1 MTPPKMKK
9 LEKPH
14 EHQRLYKL
22 SHQVLCITSINFQ
35 RQSLIGFVELTLFP
49 TKSDLRW
56 IRINC
61 KQSRVYRI
69 RINDQ
74 FECAFQ
80 YNDPT
85 LDVCPGENKVR
96 NIDTFSAAHM
106 AAVKSVD
113 PGYGNG
119 EISVRIPSEASHL
132 VQEGKA
138 LRVSV
143 EFSLEKPQGG
153 IHFVVPECEGTFA
166 ERGVHLFTYGHENS
180 SRLWFPCIDSY
191 ADPCTWKMEFT
202 VDSNMIAVS
211 CGDLV
216 ETVYTSDM
224 RKKTFHYNLTTPTSA
239 PKIALAVGPFEI
251 FVDPQMHEVTH
262 FCLPHLLPL
271 LKQCTNFLHEA
282 FEFYEELL
290 SSRYPYSCYK
300 QVFVAE
306 AYVDADPYATMTIL
320 SVNLLHSKHIIDEAY
335 ISRTI
340 MAKAVAEQFFG
351 CFIAMHTWADSWLP
365 KGISAYLAGQ
375 YNKKAF
381 GNNEYRFSVH
391 KQLKE
396 VTAYEQEAGGIIL
409 DPSGCDNVP
418 FHFPVTNL
426 HTMSPKYAEMLR
438 AKSHLVIRML
448 EDRIGRELLLQVFNK
463 LLSLASSAAQQK
475 VTSNMWHNML
485 LSTNSFQ
492 KAIFIV
498 TGKDIKTFLEQ
509 WVRQGGHAKF
519 HGTFVFNRKR
529 NTVELEIKQTDTQ
542 SLGIKK
548 YVGPLTVTIQ
558 ELDGTFKHNLQIEE
572 NATKHDITCHSKSRR
587 NKKKKIPLCTG
598 EEVDMDLSAMDADSP
613 VLWIRIDPDMLLLRQ
628 VIFIQP
634 DYQWQYQLR
643 YERDVTS
650 QIEAIEAL
658 CKFPTPQ
665 TRLALTDTIENE
677 HCFYRV
683 RCAAAFCL
691 RQVANHMVSTWA
703 GPPAM
708 MTIFRKMFG
717 SHSCPH
723 IIRQN
728 NFSNFQHYFLQK
740 AIPVAMAGL
749 RTIHGICAPEVMKF
763 LFDLFKYN
771 ENSKN
776 KFSDNYYRTALI
788 EALGETVTPVV
799 SVLAQAG
806 QPITVE
812 SLSADTKLILEEI
825 TRCLNLE
832 KLLPCYKYTITVGC
846 LKAIRKLQK
855 MGHLPNISALFREYA
870 QYGLFIDVRLAALEA
885 LVDYTTVDGN
895 ADDLSFLLDIVE
907 NDPVPRV
914 RLALLLMLTQ
924 NPPFSRRDDSPFN
937 TEELAER
944 LWKLMSSALSHDSRL
959 RCAVVDLYYVL
970 YGKSKP
976 SCLPGPDANRS
987 SLSMVLSL
995 KEKKAK
1001 FQEPA
1006 APEDDFF
1013 SMKLEQGSIVSG
1025 VELLAEAALTAT
1037 ERLDTQVILLQDAEH
1052 IKTEEEAVVT
1062 TQSLEPVDTE
1072 IIQVEQEEVYIGV
1085 DEQPPEHEPQHEPQH
1100 EPEHEPPAE
1109 PEAEPLE
1116 AVEPLHNEP
1125 EVVAHTDV
1133 EHMEVEA
1140 EEPEVVPVP
1149 PQTSAQPQQREAS
1162 HSSAESGPVATPV
1175 VPIQPAD
1182 INYSDDSQS
1191 KSLPGL
1197 AGASSH
1203 HQPTG
1208 FDSSMFKMG
1217 TPLPEISQPQAVHA
1231 DVSAPAPPYPSP
1243 VVPVGV
1249 FSLSVTPST
1258 SLGGVSSAT
1267 GGEADDAC
1275 GSVSV
1280 SSKVHKDKKK
1290 KKKKDKKHKH
1300 KHKHRSHDRLLEKE
1314 RFYSSGGST
1323 NQSPAPFGGGAS
1335 SSPQHEII

>member
-61 KQSRVYRI
+61 KQSRVYRV
-69 RINDQ
+69 RVNDQ

-106 AAVKSVD
+106 AAVKHVD

-180 SRLWFPCIDSY
+180 SRLWFPCMDSY

-306 AYVDADPYATMTIL
+306 AYVDADPYATLTIL

-335 ISRTI
+335 LSRKI

-628 VIFIQP
+628 VVFIQP

-749 RTIHGICAPEVMKF
+749 RTIHGICPPEVMKF

-799 SVLAQAG
+799 SVLAHAG

-870 QYGLFIDVRLAALEA
+870 QYGLFLDVRLAALEA

-944 LWKLMSSALSHDSRL
+944 LWKLMSSGLSHDSRL

-970 YGKSKP
+970 YGKSRP

-1001 FQEPA
+1001 FQAPA

-1052 IKTEEEAVVT
+1052 IKTEEEALVT
-1062 TQSLEPVDTE
+1062 TQSLEPADTE
-1072 IIQVEQEEVYIGV
+1072 IVQVEQEEVFIGV
-1085 DEQPPEHEPQHEPQH
+1085 DEQQSQ
-1100 EPEHEPPAE
+1100 HEPPAE
-1109 PEAEPLE
+1109 PKTEPVE
-1116 AVEPLHNEP
+1116 VVEPLPNEP
-1125 EVVAHTDV
+1125 EVAAHSDM

-1140 EEPEVVPVP
+1140 EEPEVVAPVQ

-1162 HSSAESGPVATPV
+1162 HSSAESGPVAAPL
-1175 VPIQPAD
+1175 VPIQPTD

-1197 AGASSH
+1197 AGTSTH

-1231 DVSAPAPPYPSP
+1231 DVGAPAPPYPSP

-1267 GGEADDAC
+1267 GGEADDA
-1275 GSVSV
+1275 GGGASV

>member
-1 MTPPKMKK
+1 MKPSTTTQMVKMKK
-9 LEKPH
+9 PGKPH
-14 EHQRLYKL
+14 EIQRPYKL

-35 RQSLIGFVELTLFP
+35 RQSLIGFVELTLIP
-49 TKSDLRW
+49 TRTDVRW

-61 KQSRVYRI
+61 KQCRVYRV

-74 FECAFQ
+74 IEAPYQ

-85 LDVCPGENKVR
+85 LEICQGEVKQR
-96 NIDTFSAAHM
+96 NLDHFSASHS
-106 AAVKSVD
+106 AAVASVN
-113 PGYGNG
+113 PGLGCG
-119 EISVRIPSEASHL
+119 ELSIKIPVEASHL
-132 VQEGKA
+132 VQEGKL

-143 EFSLEKPQGG
+143 EFSLERPQGG
-153 IHFVVPECEGTFA
+153 IHFVVPDCEGSLA
-166 ERGVHLFTYGHENS
+166 ERGAHIFTYGYENS

-202 VDSNMIAVS
+202 VDSTMIAVS

-224 RKKTFHYNLTTPTSA
+224 RKKTFHYHLATPTSA
-239 PKIALAVGPFEI
+239 PNIALAVGPFEV

-306 AYVDADPYATMTIL
+306 AYVPVDPYATMTIL
-320 SVNLLHSKHIIDEAY
+320 SINLLHSKHIIDEAY
-335 ISRTI
+335 TSRKL
-340 MAKAVAEQFFG
+340 MARAVAEQFFG
-351 CFIAMHTWADSWLP
+351 CFISMHTWADTWLP

-381 GNNEYRFSVH
+381 GNNEYRYWVQQDM
-391 KQLKE
+391 KR
-396 VTAYEQEAGGIIL
+396 VIAYEQEFGGILL
-409 DPSGCDNVP
+409 DPSGLDSSP
-418 FHFPVTNL
+418 FHFPLDNL
-426 HTMSPKYAEMLR
+426 HTSSPRYTEMISTK
-438 AKSHLVIRML
+438 AHLVIRML

-475 VTSNMWHNML
+475 VTMNMWHNML
-485 LSTNSFQ
+485 LSTSSFQ

-498 TGKDIKTFLEQ
+498 TGKDIKIFLEQ
-509 WVRQGGHAKF
+509 WVRQGGHSKF

-529 NTVELEIKQTDTQ
+529 NTVELEIKQTETQ
-542 SLGIKK
+542 ATGIKC

-558 ELDGTFKHNLQIEE
+558 ELDGTFEHHLQIEE

-613 VLWIRIDPDMLLLRQ
+613 VLWIRVDPDMRLLRQ
-628 VIFIQP
+628 VVFEQP

-650 QIEAIEAL
+650 QMEAIEAL
-658 CKFPTPQ
+658 ERFPTPA

-683 RCAAAFCL
+683 RCAATFCL
-691 RQVANHMVSTWA
+691 RKVANNMVSTWA

-708 MTIFRKMFG
+708 MTIFKKMFG

-740 AIPVAMAGL
+740 TIPVAMAGL
-749 RTIHGICAPEVMKF
+749 RTIHGICPPEVMKF
-763 LFDLFKYN
+763 LLDLFKYN

-776 KFSDNYYRTALI
+776 KFSDNYYRTALV

-799 SVLAQAG
+799 SVVAQTG
-806 QPITVE
+806 QPITSD

-832 KLLPCYKYTITVGC
+832 KLLPCYKFTVTVGC
-846 LKAIRKLQK
+846 LRAIRKLQK
-855 MGHLPNISALFREYA
+855 MGHLPNISALFRDYA
-870 QYGLFIDVRLAALEA
+870 QYGQFIDVRLAALEA

-895 ADDLSFLLDIVE
+895 ADDLNFLLDIIE
-907 NDPVPRV
+907 NDPIPRV
-914 RLALLLMLTQ
+914 RVSLLRMLTD
-924 NPPFSRRDDSPFN
+924 NPPFKRKDDSIFN
-937 TEELAER
+937 TEELVER
-944 LWKLMSSALSHDSRL
+944 LWKLMNSGLSHDSCI

-970 YGKSKP
+970 YGRGRP
-976 SCLPGPDANRS
+976 SCLPVPDLAVVVN
-987 SLSMVLSL
+987 L

-1001 FQEPA
+1001 LNVP
-1006 APEDDFF
+1006 PP
-1013 SMKLEQGSIVSG
+1013 SQGMPDIFMPKMEHHSSASLG
-1025 VELLAEAALTAT
+1025 VELLAEAALTASEQLQT
-1037 ERLDTQVILLQDAEH
+1037 EVVVMG
-1052 IKTEEEAVVT
+1052 EEEIMVEEEHSP
-1062 TQSLEPVDTE
+1062 TQMST
-1072 IIQVEQEEVYIGV
+1072 Q
-1085 DEQPPEHEPQHEPQH
+1085 
-1100 EPEHEPPAE
+1100 
-1109 PEAEPLE
+1109 PLE
-1116 AVEPLHNEP
+1116 VGSVPGFQPIAYMTSEPGKETIIPLP
-1125 EVVAHTDV
+1125 QPVMAGVVH
-1133 EHMEVEA
+1133 HG
-1140 EEPEVVPVP
+1140 
-1149 PQTSAQPQQREAS
+1149 EAS
-1162 HSSAESGPVATPV
+1162 RSSVESGPVVVTAPPPV
-1175 VPIQPAD
+1175 QPPD

-1191 KSLPGL
+1191 KSLPGI
-1197 AGASSH
+1197 AGTSM

-1208 FDSSMFKMG
+1208 FDSSMFRKSD
-1217 TPLPEISQPQAVHA
+1217 SQSPDIPQSIPAGLA
-1231 DVSAPAPPYPSP
+1231 LNPSASFVRPS
-1243 VVPVGV
+1243 VE
-1249 FSLSVTPST
+1249 
-1258 SLGGVSSAT
+1258 
-1267 GGEADDAC
+1267 GEDL
-1275 GSVSV
+1275 
-1280 SSKVHKDKKK
+1280 SSKLHKDKKK
-1290 KKKKDKKHKH
+1290 KKKNKKHKH
-1300 KHKHRSHDRLLEKE
+1300 KHKHKHDKLLDKE

-1323 NQSPAPFGGGAS
+1323 NQSPATFSGG
-1335 SSPQHEII
+1335 SPQHEII

>member
-1 MTPPKMKK
+1 
-9 LEKPH
+9 
-14 EHQRLYKL
+14 
-22 SHQVLCITSINFQ
+22 
-35 RQSLIGFVELTLFP
+35 SL
-49 TKSDLRW
+49 
-56 IRINC
+56 
-61 KQSRVYRI
+61 
-69 RINDQ
+69 
-74 FECAFQ
+74 
-80 YNDPT
+80 
-85 LDVCPGENKVR
+85 VCR
-96 NIDTFSAAHM
+96 
-106 AAVKSVD
+106 
-113 PGYGNG
+113 
-119 EISVRIPSEASHL
+119 
-132 VQEGKA
+132 
-138 LRVSV
+138 
-143 EFSLEKPQGG
+143 
-153 IHFVVPECEGTFA
+153 
-166 ERGVHLFTYGHENS
+166 
-180 SRLWFPCIDSY
+180 
-191 ADPCTWKMEFT
+191 
-202 VDSNMIAVS
+202 
-211 CGDLV
+211 
-216 ETVYTSDM
+216 
-224 RKKTFHYNLTTPTSA
+224 
-239 PKIALAVGPFEI
+239 PFEV

-306 AYVDADPYATMTIL
+306 AYVDADPYATLTIL
-320 SVNLLHSKHIIDEAY
+320 
-335 ISRTI
+335 R
-340 MAKAVAEQFFG
+340 
-351 CFIAMHTWADSWLP
+351 ADSWLP
-365 KGISAYLAGQ
+365 KGISAYLGGQ

-381 GNNEYRFSVH
+381 GNNEYRFWVH
-391 KQLKE
+391 RELKE
-396 VTAYEQEAGGIIL
+396 VTAYEQEAGGVVL
-409 DPSGCDNVP
+409 DPSLRDCP
-418 FHFPVTNL
+418 QFHFPVTNL
-426 HTMSPKYAEMLR
+426 HTTSPRYADVLC
-438 AKSHLVIRML
+438 AKAHLVIRML

-529 NTVELEIKQTDTQ
+529 NTVELEIKQTDTH
-542 SLGIKK
+542 SLGVKK

-598 EEVDMDLSAMDADSP
+598 EEVDMDLTAMDADSP
-613 VLWIRIDPDMLLLRQ
+613 VLWIRIDPDMLVLRQ
-628 VIFIQP
+628 VVFEQP

-658 CKFPTPQ
+658 EKFPTPQ
-665 TRLALTDTIENE
+665 TRLSLTDTIENE

-691 RQVANHMVSTWA
+691 RKVANHMVSTWA

-708 MTIFRKMFG
+708 MTIFKKMFG
-717 SHSCPH
+717 SHSCPN

-749 RTIHGICAPEVMKF
+749 RTIHGICPPEVMKF

-799 SVLAQAG
+799 SVLAHNG
-806 QPITVE
+806 RQPITAE

-832 KLLPCYKYTITVGC
+832 KLLPCYKFTITVGC

-870 QYGLFIDVRLAALEA
+870 QYGLFLDVRLAALEA

-914 RLALLLMLTQ
+914 RLALLRMLTQ

-944 LWKLMSSALSHDSRL
+944 LWKLM
-959 RCAVVDLYYVL
+959 
-970 YGKSKP
+970 
-976 SCLPGPDANRS
+976 N
-987 SLSMVLSL
+987 SLSMVLNL
-995 KEKKAK
+995 KERKAK
-1001 FQEPA
+1001 FQVPTIV
-1006 APEDDFF
+1006 PEEDFF
-1013 SMKLEQGSIVSG
+1013 TAKLEPPPGIVSG

-1037 ERLDTQVILLQDAEH
+1037 ERLEPQVAPFQDEVLV
-1052 IKTEEEAVVT
+1052 KEEEN
-1062 TQSLEPVDTE
+1062 QLPSL
-1072 IIQVEQEEVYIGV
+1072 
-1085 DEQPPEHEPQHEPQH
+1085 
-1100 EPEHEPPAE
+1100 PAE
-1109 PEAEPLE
+1109 PEQEQ
-1116 AVEPLHNEP
+1116 EP
-1125 EVVAHTDV
+1125 EPELKQEPFDSGSGGGMAPEPEAPTVVVDDEPEADV
-1133 EHMEVEA
+1133 KYFDAPMS
-1140 EEPEVVPVP
+1140 EEPPQVELPQLGGSGSSLVP
-1149 PQTSAQPQQREAS
+1149 PPPLQREMS
-1162 HSSAESGPVATPV
+1162 HSSADSAPVAAMP
-1175 VPIQPAD
+1175 PAPPPQPTD
-1182 INYSDDSQS
+1182 INYTDDSQS

-1197 AGASSH
+1197 TGMSVQ

-1208 FDSSMFKMG
+1208 FDSSMFRTG
-1217 TPLPEISQPQAVHA
+1217 PHLLE
-1231 DVSAPAPPYPSP
+1231 PAPGPST
-1243 VVPVGV
+1243 VRVPTP
-1249 FSLSVTPST
+1249 SVTPST
-1258 SLGGVSSAT
+1258 SVGGSLT
-1267 GGEADDAC
+1267 EADDLSA
-1275 GSVSV
+1275 GSR
-1280 SSKVHKDKKK
+1280 VHKDKKK

-1300 KHKHRSHDRLLEKE
+1300 KHKHRHDRLLEKE

-1323 NQSPAPFGGGAS
+1323 NQSPAPFGGAGGGGLGGGG
-1335 SSPQHEII
+1335 SPQHEII

>member
-1 MTPPKMKK
+1 
-9 LEKPH
+9 
-14 EHQRLYKL
+14 
-22 SHQVLCITSINFQ
+22 
-35 RQSLIGFVELTLFP
+35 
-49 TKSDLRW
+49 
-56 IRINC
+56 
-61 KQSRVYRI
+61 
-69 RINDQ
+69 
-74 FECAFQ
+74 
-80 YNDPT
+80 
-85 LDVCPGENKVR
+85 
-96 NIDTFSAAHM
+96 
-106 AAVKSVD
+106 
-113 PGYGNG
+113 
-119 EISVRIPSEASHL
+119 
-132 VQEGKA
+132 
-138 LRVSV
+138 
-143 EFSLEKPQGG
+143 
-153 IHFVVPECEGTFA
+153 
-166 ERGVHLFTYGHENS
+166 
-180 SRLWFPCIDSY
+180 
-191 ADPCTWKMEFT
+191 
-202 VDSNMIAVS
+202 
-211 CGDLV
+211 
-216 ETVYTSDM
+216 
-224 RKKTFHYNLTTPTSA
+224 
-239 PKIALAVGPFEI
+239 
-251 FVDPQMHEVTH
+251 MHEVTH

-306 AYVDADPYATMTIL
+306 AYVDADPYATLTIL

-335 ISRTI
+335 LSRKI

-409 DPSGCDNVP
+409 DPSGCDVP

-519 HGTFVFNRKR
+519 HGTF
-529 NTVELEIKQTDTQ
+529 
-542 SLGIKK
+542 GIKK
-548 YVGPLTVTIQ
+548 YVGPLTITIQ

-628 VIFIQP
+628 VVFIQP

-658 CKFPTPQ
+658 SQFPTPQ

-691 RQVANHMVSTWA
+691 RQVANNMVATWA

-749 RTIHGICAPEVMKF
+749 RTIHGICPPEVMKF

-799 SVLAQAG
+799 SVLAHVG

-870 QYGLFIDVRLAALEA
+870 QYGLFLDVRLAALEA

-944 LWKLMSSALSHDSRL
+944 LWKLMSSGLSHDSRL

-970 YGKSKP
+970 YGKNRP
-976 SCLPGPDANRS
+976 SCLSGPDANRS
-987 SLSMVLSL
+987 SLSMVLNL

-1001 FQEPA
+1001 FQAPA

-1013 SMKLEQGSIVSG
+1013 SATDSRLMTE
-1025 VELLAEAALTAT
+1025 TA
-1037 ERLDTQVILLQDAEH
+1037 
-1052 IKTEEEAVVT
+1052 
-1062 TQSLEPVDTE
+1062 
-1072 IIQVEQEEVYIGV
+1072 
-1085 DEQPPEHEPQHEPQH
+1085 
-1100 EPEHEPPAE
+1100 
-1109 PEAEPLE
+1109 
-1116 AVEPLHNEP
+1116 
-1125 EVVAHTDV
+1125 
-1133 EHMEVEA
+1133 
-1140 EEPEVVPVP
+1140 
-1149 PQTSAQPQQREAS
+1149 SA
-1162 HSSAESGPVATPV
+1162 
-1175 VPIQPAD
+1175 
-1182 INYSDDSQS
+1182 
-1191 KSLPGL
+1191 
-1197 AGASSH
+1197 
-1203 HQPTG
+1203 
-1208 FDSSMFKMG
+1208 
-1217 TPLPEISQPQAVHA
+1217 
-1231 DVSAPAPPYPSP
+1231 
-1243 VVPVGV
+1243 
-1249 FSLSVTPST
+1249 
-1258 SLGGVSSAT
+1258 
-1267 GGEADDAC
+1267 C
-1275 GSVSV
+1275 
-1280 SSKVHKDKKK
+1280 
-1290 KKKKDKKHKH
+1290 
-1300 KHKHRSHDRLLEKE
+1300 
-1314 RFYSSGGST
+1314 
-1323 NQSPAPFGGGAS
+1323 
-1335 SSPQHEII
+1335 

>member
-166 ERGVHLFTYGHENS
+166 ERGVHVFTYGHENS

-335 ISRTI
+335 LSRTI

-1085 DEQPPEHEPQHEPQH
+1085 DDQPPQHELQH
-1100 EPEHEPPAE
+1100 EAQHEPPAE

-1116 AVEPLHNEP
+1116 VVEPLHNEP
-1125 EVVAHTDV
+1125 EVAAHSDV

-1140 EEPEVVPVP
+1140 EEPEVVPVQ

-1231 DVSAPAPPYPSP
+1231 DVSAPAAPYPSP

-1267 GGEADDAC
+1267 GGEADDAG

>member
-1 MTPPKMKK
+1 MKK
-9 LEKPH
+9 PDKPH
-14 EHQRLYKL
+14 EHQKLYKL
-22 SHQVLCITSINFQ
+22 SHQVLCITSVNFQ
-35 RQSLIGFVELTLFP
+35 RQSLIGFAELTLIP
-49 TKSDLRW
+49 TKSDVRW

-61 KQSRVYRI
+61 KQCRVYRV

-74 FECAFQ
+74 VECAFQ

-85 LDVCPGENKVR
+85 LEICHNEGKQR
-96 NIDTFSAAHM
+96 NVDTFSAAHVS
-106 AAVKSVD
+106 AVASVD

-119 EISVRIPSEASHL
+119 EVSVKVPSEAFHL
-132 VQEGKA
+132 VQEGKV

-143 EFSLEKPQGG
+143 EFSLERPQGG
-153 IHFVVPECEGTFA
+153 IHFVVPDCEGSLA
-166 ERGVHLFTYGHENS
+166 ERGAHLFTYGHENS

-224 RKKTFHYNLTTPTSA
+224 RKKTFHYLLSTPTSA
-239 PKIALAVGPFEI
+239 PKIALAVGPFEV

-306 AYVDADPYATMTIL
+306 AYVDADPYATLTIL

-335 ISRTI
+335 TSRKI

-365 KGISAYLAGQ
+365 KGISAYLGGQ

-381 GNNEYRFSVH
+381 GNNEYRFWVH
-391 KQLKE
+391 RELKE
-396 VTAYEQEAGGIIL
+396 VTAYEQEAGGVVL
-409 DPSGCDNVP
+409 DPSLRDCP
-418 FHFPVTNL
+418 QFHFPVTNL
-426 HTMSPKYAEMLR
+426 HTTSPRYADVLC

-529 NTVELEIKQTDTQ
+529 NTVELEIKQTDTH

-598 EEVDMDLSAMDADSP
+598 EEVDMDLTAMDADSP
-613 VLWIRIDPDMLLLRQ
+613 VLWIRVDPDMLVLRQ
-628 VIFIQP
+628 VVFEQP

-658 CKFPTPQ
+658 EKFPTPQ
-665 TRLALTDTIENE
+665 TRLSLTDTIENE

-691 RQVANHMVSTWA
+691 RKVANHMVSTWA

-708 MTIFRKMFG
+708 MTIFKKMFG
-717 SHSCPH
+717 SHSCPN

-749 RTIHGICAPEVMKF
+749 RTIHGICPPEVMKF

-799 SVLAQAG
+799 SVLAHSG
-806 QPITVE
+806 QPITAE

-832 KLLPCYKYTITVGC
+832 KLLPCYKFTITVGC

-855 MGHLPNISALFREYA
+855 MGHLPNISSLFREYA
-870 QYGLFIDVRLAALEA
+870 QYGLFLDVRLAALEA

-914 RLALLLMLTQ
+914 RLALLRMLTQ

-944 LWKLMSSALSHDSRL
+944 LWKLMNSGLSHDSRL
-959 RCAVVDLYYVL
+959 RCAVVDLFFVL
-970 YGKSKP
+970 YGRSRP
-976 SCLPGPDANRS
+976 SCLPAPDPSRS
-987 SLSMVLSL
+987 SLSMVLNL
-995 KEKKAK
+995 KEKRAK
-1001 FQEPA
+1001 FQVPSII
-1006 APEDDFF
+1006 PEEDFF
-1013 SMKLEQGSIVSG
+1013 TAKLEPPPGIVSG

-1037 ERLDTQVILLQDAEH
+1037 ERLEPQVALLQD
-1052 IKTEEEAVVT
+1052 
-1062 TQSLEPVDTE
+1062 
-1072 IIQVEQEEVYIGV
+1072 EQLVKEEVNQI
-1085 DEQPPEHEPQHEPQH
+1085 HS
-1100 EPEHEPPAE
+1100 PPAE
-1109 PEAEPLE
+1109 PDPEPEPEPFDLGGGGSGGDGIDPEAEPD
-1116 AVEPLHNEP
+1116 ASMVVVDDEP
-1125 EVVAHTDV
+1125 EVDVAPFDV
-1133 EHMEVEA
+1133 PMP
-1140 EEPEVVPVP
+1140 EEPPPVALPQPGGSGSSLAAPPP
-1149 PQTSAQPQQREAS
+1149 PQREMS
-1162 HSSAESGPVATPV
+1162 RSSADSAPVAAMP
-1175 VPIQPAD
+1175 PAPPPQPAD
-1182 INYSDDSQS
+1182 ISYTDDSQS

-1197 AGASSH
+1197 TGMSIH

-1208 FDSSMFKMG
+1208 FDSSMFRTG
-1217 TPLPEISQPQAVHA
+1217 SHLLEATPGPSVPR
-1231 DVSAPAPPYPSP
+1231 APTP
-1243 VVPVGV
+1243 
-1249 FSLSVTPST
+1249 SVTPST
-1258 SLGGVSSAT
+1258 SIGGSLT
-1267 GGEADDAC
+1267 EADDLSA
-1275 GSVSV
+1275 GSR
-1280 SSKVHKDKKK
+1280 VHKDKKK

-1300 KHKHRSHDRLLEKE
+1300 KHKHRHDRLLEKE

-1323 NQSPAPFGGGAS
+1323 NQSPAPFGVGGGGGAGGLGGGG
-1335 SSPQHEII
+1335 SPQHEII

>member
-1 MTPPKMKK
+1 MKK
-9 LEKPH
+9 PDKPH
-14 EHQRLYKL
+14 DHQKLYKL
-22 SHQVLCITSINFQ
+22 SHQVLCVTSVNFQ
-35 RQSLIGFVELTLFP
+35 RQSLIGFAELTLIP
-49 TKSDLRW
+49 TKTDVRW

-61 KQSRVYRI
+61 KQCRVYRV

-74 FECAFQ
+74 VECTFQ

-85 LDVCPGENKVR
+85 LEICHNEGKQR
-96 NIDTFSAAHM
+96 NVDTFSAAHVS
-106 AAVKSVD
+106 AVASVD
-113 PGYGNG
+113 PGVGNG
-119 EISVRIPSEASHL
+119 EISVKVPSEAFHL
-132 VQEGKA
+132 IQEGKA

-143 EFSLEKPQGG
+143 EFSLERPQGG
-153 IHFVVPECEGTFA
+153 IHFVVPDCEGSLA
-166 ERGVHLFTYGHENS
+166 ERGAHLFTYGHENS

-224 RKKTFHYNLTTPTSA
+224 RKKTFHYLLSTPTSA
-239 PKIALAVGPFEI
+239 PKIALAVGPFEV

-306 AYVDADPYATMTIL
+306 AYVDADPYATLTIL

-335 ISRTI
+335 TSRKI

-365 KGISAYLAGQ
+365 KGISAYLGGQ

-381 GNNEYRFSVH
+381 GNNEYRFWVH
-391 KQLKE
+391 RELKE
-396 VTAYEQEAGGIIL
+396 VTAYEQEAGGVVL
-409 DPSGCDNVP
+409 DPSLRDCP
-418 FHFPVTNL
+418 QFHFPVTNL
-426 HTMSPKYAEMLR
+426 HTTSPRYADVLC
-438 AKSHLVIRML
+438 AKAHLVIRML

-529 NTVELEIKQTDTQ
+529 NTVELEIKQTDTH

-598 EEVDMDLSAMDADSP
+598 EEVDMDLTAMDADSP
-613 VLWIRIDPDMLLLRQ
+613 VLWIRIDPDMLVLRQ
-628 VIFIQP
+628 VVFEQP

-658 CKFPTPQ
+658 EKFPTPQ
-665 TRLALTDTIENE
+665 TRLSLTDTIENE

-691 RQVANHMVSTWA
+691 RKVANHMVSTWA

-708 MTIFRKMFG
+708 MTIFKKMFG
-717 SHSCPH
+717 SHSCPN

-749 RTIHGICAPEVMKF
+749 RTIHGICPPEVMKF

-799 SVLAQAG
+799 SVLAHNG
-806 QPITVE
+806 QPITAE

-832 KLLPCYKYTITVGC
+832 KLLPCYKFTITVGC

-870 QYGLFIDVRLAALEA
+870 QYGLFLDVRLAALEA

-914 RLALLLMLTQ
+914 RLALLRMLTQ

-944 LWKLMSSALSHDSRL
+944 LWKLMNSGLSHDSRL
-959 RCAVVDLYYVL
+959 RCAVVDLFFVL
-970 YGKSKP
+970 YGRSRP
-976 SCLPGPDANRS
+976 SCLPAPDPSRS
-987 SLSMVLSL
+987 SLSMVLCL
-995 KEKKAK
+995 KDRKAK
-1001 FQEPA
+1001 FQVPTIVPKE
-1006 APEDDFF
+1006 DFF
-1013 SMKLEQGSIVSG
+1013 TAKLEPPPGIVSG

-1037 ERLDTQVILLQDAEH
+1037 ERLEPQVAPFQDEELV
-1052 IKTEEEAVVT
+1052 KEEEN
-1062 TQSLEPVDTE
+1062 QLPSL
-1072 IIQVEQEEVYIGV
+1072 
-1085 DEQPPEHEPQHEPQH
+1085 
-1100 EPEHEPPAE
+1100 PAE
-1109 PEAEPLE
+1109 PEQEQELELKQEPFDSGSGGGM
-1116 AVEPLHNEP
+1116 APEP
-1125 EVVAHTDV
+1125 EAPTVVVDDEPEADV
-1133 EHMEVEA
+1133 KYFDAPMS
-1140 EEPEVVPVP
+1140 EEPPQVELPQLGGSGSSLVP
-1149 PQTSAQPQQREAS
+1149 PPPLQREMS
-1162 HSSAESGPVATPV
+1162 HSSADSAPVAAMP
-1175 VPIQPAD
+1175 PAPPPQPTD
-1182 INYSDDSQS
+1182 INYTDDSQS

-1197 AGASSH
+1197 TGMSVQ

-1208 FDSSMFKMG
+1208 FDSSMFRTG
-1217 TPLPEISQPQAVHA
+1217 PHLLE
-1231 DVSAPAPPYPSP
+1231 PAPGPSTVRVLTP
-1243 VVPVGV
+1243 
-1249 FSLSVTPST
+1249 SVTPST
-1258 SLGGVSSAT
+1258 SVGGSLT
-1267 GGEADDAC
+1267 EADDLSA
-1275 GSVSV
+1275 GSR
-1280 SSKVHKDKKK
+1280 VHKDKKK

-1300 KHKHRSHDRLLEKE
+1300 KHKHRHDRLLEKE

-1323 NQSPAPFGGGAS
+1323 NQSPAPFGGGGGGGLGGNG
-1335 SSPQHEII
+1335 SPQHEII

>member
-9 LEKPH
+9 LDKPH

-85 LDVCPGENKVR
+85 LDICPGENKLR

-132 VQEGKA
+132 IQEGKA
-138 LRVSV
+138 FRVSV

-153 IHFVVPECEGTFA
+153 IHFVVPECEGSLA
-166 ERGVHLFTYGHENS
+166 ERGVHVFTYGHENS

-335 ISRTI
+335 LSRKI

-391 KQLKE
+391 KELKE

-409 DPSGCDNVP
+409 DPSGCDVP

-548 YVGPLTVTIQ
+548 YVGPLTITIQ

-628 VIFIQP
+628 VVFIQP

-658 CKFPTPQ
+658 SQFPTPQ

-691 RQVANHMVSTWA
+691 RQVANNMVATWA

-749 RTIHGICAPEVMKF
+749 RTIHGICPPEVMKF

-799 SVLAQAG
+799 SVLAHAG

-870 QYGLFIDVRLAALEA
+870 QYGLFLDVRLAALEA

-944 LWKLMSSALSHDSRL
+944 LWKLMSSGLSHDSRL

-970 YGKSKP
+970 YGKSRP
-976 SCLPGPDANRS
+976 SCLSGPDANRS
-987 SLSMVLSL
+987 SLSMVLNL

-1001 FQEPA
+1001 FQAPA

-1037 ERLDTQVILLQDAEH
+1037 ERLDTQVILLGDADH

-1062 TQSLEPVDTE
+1062 TQSLEATDAEVA
-1072 IIQVEQEEVYIGV
+1072 QVEQEEVYIGV
-1085 DEQPPEHEPQHEPQH
+1085 DEQQLQ
-1100 EPEHEPPAE
+1100 HEPPAE
-1109 PEAEPLE
+1109 PEPEP
-1116 AVEPLHNEP
+1116 VEVVEQPHHEP
-1125 EVVAHTDV
+1125 ETAAHSDV
-1133 EHMEVEA
+1133 EHMEVEV
-1140 EEPEVVPVP
+1140 EEPVVVMPVQ
-1149 PQTSAQPQQREAS
+1149 PQTSAQPQQRETS
-1162 HSSAESGPVATPV
+1162 HSSAESGPVAVPL

-1197 AGASSH
+1197 TGASTH

-1217 TPLPEISQPQAVHA
+1217 APLPEISQPQAVPQA
-1231 DVSAPAPPYPSP
+1231 DVAAPAPPYPSAAT
-1243 VVPVGV
+1243 VPVGV

-1267 GGEADDAC
+1267 GGEADDAV
-1275 GSVSV
+1275 GSASV

>member
-1 MTPPKMKK
+1 MTPLKMKK

-35 RQSLIGFVELTLFP
+35 RQSLIGFVELTLIP
-49 TKSDLRW
+49 TKPDLRW

-74 FECAFQ
+74 FECTFQ

-85 LDVCPGENKVR
+85 LDVCPGDNKQR

-119 EISVRIPSEASHL
+119 ELSVRIPSEASHL
-132 VQEGKA
+132 VQEGKP

-153 IHFVVPECEGTFA
+153 IHFVVPECEGTLA
-166 ERGVHLFTYGHENS
+166 ERGVHVFTYGHENS

-224 RKKTFHYNLTTPTSA
+224 RKKTFHYTLSTPTSA

-271 LKQCTNFLHEA
+271 LRQCTNFLHEA

-306 AYVDADPYATMTIL
+306 AYVDADPYATLTIL

-335 ISRTI
+335 TSRKI

-365 KGISAYLAGQ
+365 KGISAYLGGQ

-381 GNNEYRFSVH
+381 GNNEYRFSVQ
-391 KQLKE
+391 KELKE
-396 VTAYEQEAGGIIL
+396 VIAYEQEAGGIIL
-409 DPSGCDNVP
+409 DPSSRDNLP

-426 HTMSPKYAEMLR
+426 HTMSPKYSEVLR

-598 EEVDMDLSAMDADSP
+598 EEVDMDLTTMDADSP
-613 VLWIRIDPDMLLLRQ
+613 VLWIRVDPDMLLLRQ
-628 VIFIQP
+628 VVFSQP

-650 QIEAIEAL
+650 QIEAIDAL
-658 CKFPTPQ
+658 TNFPTPP

-749 RTIHGICAPEVMKF
+749 RTIHGICPPEVMKF

-799 SVLAQAG
+799 SVLAHAG

-870 QYGLFIDVRLAALEA
+870 QYGLFFDVRIAALEA

-944 LWKLMSSALSHDSRL
+944 LWKLMSSGLSHDSRL

-970 YGKSKP
+970 YGKSRP
-976 SCLPGPDANRS
+976 SCLPVPDANRS
-987 SLSMVLSL
+987 SLSMVLNL

-1001 FQEPA
+1001 FQAPT

-1013 SMKLEQGSIVSG
+1013 GMKLEQGSIVSG

-1037 ERLDTQVILLQDAEH
+1037 ERLDTEVVVLQDAVPA
-1052 IKTEEEAVVT
+1052 KTEEEVAAPLAE
-1062 TQSLEPVDTE
+1062 QPLEPTE
-1072 IIQVEQEEVYIGV
+1072 VRVK
-1085 DEQPPEHEPQHEPQH
+1085 
-1100 EPEHEPPAE
+1100 
-1109 PEAEPLE
+1109 
-1116 AVEPLHNEP
+1116 
-1125 EVVAHTDV
+1125 
-1133 EHMEVEA
+1133 
-1140 EEPEVVPVP
+1140 EEPEPYVAADEEQQPTEPTMEPVEIAEPHSEPGVVVHSDPEQMDVEVEGLVAAPPPVLP
-1149 PQTSAQPQQREAS
+1149 PAMPTQPPREAS
-1162 HSSAESGPVATPV
+1162 HSSVESGPVAAPPM
-1175 VPIQPAD
+1175 PIQPAE
-1182 INYSDDSQS
+1182 ITYSDDSQS

-1197 AGASSH
+1197 TGIATH

-1217 TPLPEISQPQAVHA
+1217 TPLPEVAQPPALHA
-1231 DVSAPAPPYPSP
+1231 TVSAPSLPAYPPVALPTMTFP
-1243 VVPVGV
+1243 LV
-1249 FSLSVTPST
+1249 VTPST

-1267 GGEADDAC
+1267 GEADDVNV
-1275 GSVSV
+1275 GGG

-1323 NQSPAPFGGGAS
+1323 NQSPAPFGGGGGGGAS

>member
-1 MTPPKMKK
+1 MFAG
-9 LEKPH
+9 L
-14 EHQRLYKL
+14 
-22 SHQVLCITSINFQ
+22 
-35 RQSLIGFVELTLFP
+35 
-49 TKSDLRW
+49 
-56 IRINC
+56 NC
-61 KQSRVYRI
+61 DTRVYRI

-166 ERGVHLFTYGHENS
+166 ERGVHVFTYGHENS

-335 ISRTI
+335 LSRTI

-1085 DEQPPEHEPQHEPQH
+1085 DDQPPQHELQH
-1100 EPEHEPPAE
+1100 EAQHEPPAE

-1116 AVEPLHNEP
+1116 VVEPLHNEP
-1125 EVVAHTDV
+1125 EVAAHSDV

-1140 EEPEVVPVP
+1140 EEPEVVPVQ

-1231 DVSAPAPPYPSP
+1231 DVSAPAAPYPSP

-1267 GGEADDAC
+1267 GGEADDAG

>member
-1 MTPPKMKK
+1 MQTTKRP
-9 LEKPH
+9 ERPH
-14 EHQRLYKL
+14 EHQRPYKL

-35 RQSLIGFVELTLFP
+35 RQSLIGFVELTLIL
-49 TKSDLRW
+49 TKGDVRW
-56 IRINC
+56 VRINC
-61 KQSRVYRI
+61 KQCRVYRV

-74 FECAFQ
+74 CEAPYH

-85 LDVCPGENKVR
+85 LDICQGETKQR
-96 NIDTFSAAHM
+96 DLDFFSSSHA
-106 AAVKSVD
+106 AAVASVD
-113 PGYGNG
+113 PGLGNG
-119 EISVRIPSEASHL
+119 ELSIRIPTEASHL

-138 LRVSV
+138 FRVSV

-153 IHFVVPECEGTFA
+153 IHFVVPDCEGSLA
-166 ERGVHLFTYGHENS
+166 ERGAHMFTYGYENS
-180 SRLWFPCIDSY
+180 SRLWFPCIDSF

-202 VDSNMIAVS
+202 VDSTMIAVS

-224 RKKTFHYNLTTPTSA
+224 RKKTFHYHLATPTSA
-239 PKIALAVGPFEI
+239 PNIALAVGPFEV

-306 AYVDADPYATMTIL
+306 AYCNAVPYATMTVL
-320 SVNLLHSKHIIDEAY
+320 SINLLHSKHIIDEAY
-335 ISRTI
+335 MSRKF
-340 MAKAVAEQFFG
+340 MATAVAEQFFG
-351 CFIAMHTWADSWLP
+351 CFIAMHTWADAWLP

-381 GNNEYRFSVH
+381 GNNEYRYWVQKDMKSVI
-391 KQLKE
+391 
-396 VTAYEQEAGGIIL
+396 VYEQEMGGIVL
-409 DPSGCDNVP
+409 DPSGLDNNP
-418 FHFPVTNL
+418 FQFPLGNL
-426 HTMSPKYAEMLR
+426 HTMSPRYTEMIGTK
-438 AKSHLVIRML
+438 AHLAIRML

-485 LSTNSFQ
+485 LSTSSFQ

-509 WVRQGGHAKF
+509 WVRQSGHPKF

-529 NTVELEIKQTDTQ
+529 NTVELEIKQTETH
-542 SLGIKK
+542 LVGVKR

-613 VLWIRIDPDMLLLRQ
+613 VLWIRVDPDMLLLRQ
-628 VIFIQP
+628 VVFEQP

-650 QIEAIEAL
+650 QMEAIEAL
-658 CKFPTPQ
+658 ERFPTPA

-691 RQVANHMVSTWA
+691 RKVANSMVSTWA

-708 MTIFRKMFG
+708 MTIFKKMFG
-717 SHSCPH
+717 SHSCPN

-740 AIPVAMAGL
+740 TIPVAMAGL
-749 RTIHGICAPEVMKF
+749 RTVHGICPPEVMKF
-763 LFDLFKYN
+763 LLDLFKYN

-776 KFSDNYYRTALI
+776 KFSDNYYRTALV

-799 SVLAQAG
+799 SVLAQTG
-806 QPITVE
+806 QPITSD
-812 SLSADTKLILEEI
+812 SLSADTKLILEEM

-832 KLLPCYKYTITVGC
+832 KLLPCYKFTVTVGC
-846 LKAIRKLQK
+846 LKAIRRLQK
-855 MGHLPNISALFREYA
+855 MGHLPNISALFRDYA
-870 QYGLFIDVRLAALEA
+870 QYGQFVDVRLAALEA

-895 ADDLSFLLDIVE
+895 ADDLNFLLDIIE
-907 NDPVPRV
+907 NDPVPLV
-914 RLALLLMLTQ
+914 RTALLRMLTD
-924 NPPFSRRDDSPFN
+924 NPPFKRRDDSPFN
-937 TEELAER
+937 TAELVER
-944 LWKLMSSALSHDSRL
+944 LWKLMNTGLSHDSRI

-970 YGKSKP
+970 YGKIRP
-976 SCLPGPDANRS
+976 SCLPVPELTALAGAR
-987 SLSMVLSL
+987 
-995 KEKKAK
+995 EKKPK
-1001 FQEPA
+1001 PNVPLSCEIPDIFMP
-1006 APEDDFF
+1006 
-1013 SMKLEQGSIVSG
+1013 KLEQQHSASMG
-1025 VELLAEAALTAT
+1025 VELLAEAALTASEHLQT
-1037 ERLDTQVILLQDAEH
+1037 EVVLV
-1052 IKTEEEAVVT
+1052 EEEV
-1062 TQSLEPVDTE
+1062 P
-1072 IIQVEQEEVYIGV
+1072 
-1085 DEQPPEHEPQHEPQH
+1085 
-1100 EPEHEPPAE
+1100 
-1109 PEAEPLE
+1109 
-1116 AVEPLHNEP
+1116 
-1125 EVVAHTDV
+1125 
-1133 EHMEVEA
+1133 MEVEQ
-1140 EEPEVVPVP
+1140 PEHPPLATAAQDDVPPPVP
-1149 PQTSAQPQQREAS
+1149 TFQPVACAVSEPGRSQEPSLPMLQPGPTGLVHQGEAS
-1162 HSSAESGPVATPV
+1162 HSSVESGPVVHA
-1175 VPIQPAD
+1175 VPIHPTD
-1182 INYSDDSQS
+1182 VTYSDDSQS
-1191 KSLPGL
+1191 KSLPGIV
-1197 AGASSH
+1197 GASM

-1208 FDSSMFKMG
+1208 FDSSMFRRSD
-1217 TPLPEISQPQAVHA
+1217 SQSP
-1231 DVSAPAPPYPSP
+1231 DVPHTVA
-1243 VVPVGV
+1243 
-1249 FSLSVTPST
+1249 T
-1258 SLGGVSSAT
+1258 SLVTAPSSFARPSVESEDLSSA
-1267 GGEADDAC
+1267 
-1275 GSVSV
+1275 
-1280 SSKVHKDKKK
+1280 SKLHKDKKK

-1300 KHKHRSHDRLLEKE
+1300 KHKHKHDKLPDKE
-1314 RFYSSGGST
+1314 RFCSSGGST
-1323 NQSPAPFGGGAS
+1323 NQSPATFSGG
-1335 SSPQHEII
+1335 SPQHEII

>member
-1 MTPPKMKK
+1 MHSTRKNVVF
-9 LEKPH
+9 EK
-14 EHQRLYKL
+14 
-22 SHQVLCITSINFQ
+22 
-35 RQSLIGFVELTLFP
+35 GFVELTLFP
-49 TKSDLRW
+49 TKSDL
-56 IRINC
+56 
-61 KQSRVYRI
+61 
-69 RINDQ
+69 
-74 FECAFQ
+74 
-80 YNDPT
+80 
-85 LDVCPGENKVR
+85 R

-119 EISVRIPSEASHL
+119 ELSVRIPSEASHL

-153 IHFVVPECEGTFA
+153 IHFVVPECEGSLA
-166 ERGVHLFTYGHENS
+166 ERGVHVFTYGHENS
-180 SRLWFPCIDSY
+180 SRLWFPCIDSF

-282 FEFYEELL
+282 SAAFEFYEELL

-335 ISRTI
+335 LSRKI

-409 DPSGCDNVP
+409 DPSGCDVP

-438 AKSHLVIRML
+438 AKAHLVIRML

-509 WVRQGGHAKF
+509 WV
-519 HGTFVFNRKR
+519 
-529 NTVELEIKQTDTQ
+529 
-542 SLGIKK
+542 
-548 YVGPLTVTIQ
+548 
-558 ELDGTFKHNLQIEE
+558 
-572 NATKHDITCHSKSRR
+572 

-628 VIFIQP
+628 VVFIQP

-658 CKFPTPQ
+658 CQFPTPQ

-691 RQVANHMVSTWA
+691 RQVANNMVATWA

-749 RTIHGICAPEVMKF
+749 RTIHGICPPEVMKF

-799 SVLAQAG
+799 SVLAHAG

-870 QYGLFIDVRLAALEA
+870 QYGLFLDVRLAALEA

-944 LWKLMSSALSHDSRL
+944 LWKLMSSGLSHDSRL

-970 YGKSKP
+970 YGKSRP
-976 SCLPGPDANRS
+976 ACLPGPDANRS

-995 KEKKAK
+995 KDKKAK
-1001 FQEPA
+1001 FQAPA
-1006 APEDDFF
+1006 APEEDFF

-1037 ERLDTQVILLQDAEH
+1037 ERLDTQVILLQDTEQ
-1052 IKTEEEAVVT
+1052 IKTEEETVVT
-1062 TQSLEPVDTE
+1062 TQSLEPTDAEEVV
-1072 IIQVEQEEVYIGV
+1072 QVEQEEAYIEA
-1085 DEQPPEHEPQHEPQH
+1085 DEQPPQ
-1100 EPEHEPPAE
+1100 HEPPAE
-1109 PEAEPLE
+1109 PET
-1116 AVEPLHNEP
+1116 VEVVEQPHNEP
-1125 EVVAHTDV
+1125 EVVAHADV
-1133 EHMEVEA
+1133 DHMEIDI
-1140 EEPEVVPVP
+1140 EEPVVVLPVQ
-1149 PQTSAQPQQREAS
+1149 PQTSVPPQQREAS
-1162 HSSAESGPVATPV
+1162 HSSAESGPVAVPL

-1197 AGASSH
+1197 TGASTY

-1217 TPLPEISQPQAVHA
+1217 APLPETSQPQAVAQA
-1231 DVSAPAPPYPSP
+1231 DAATPVPSYPSAAAT
-1243 VVPVGV
+1243 VPVGV

-1267 GGEADDAC
+1267 GGEADDAGGC
-1275 GSVSV
+1275 VGSSSV
-1280 SSKVHKDKKK
+1280 TSKVHKDKKK